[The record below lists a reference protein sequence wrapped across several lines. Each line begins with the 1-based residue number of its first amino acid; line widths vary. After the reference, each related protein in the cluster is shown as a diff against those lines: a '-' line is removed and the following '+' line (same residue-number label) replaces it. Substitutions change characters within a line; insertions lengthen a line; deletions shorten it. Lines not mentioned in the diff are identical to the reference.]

1 MAESKQHQ
9 YLVARLDRAVTAAL
23 GGCIPP
29 VVRVDGKLSK
39 GVAPR
44 SIGGYR
50 PDVYAFNRTITVVGE
65 AKPPEDLETERSRR
79 QLEAFV
85 HFVEADLF
93 RHLVLSV
100 HWTSAVTARMLMQE
114 AAQKKTNTRFHV
126 LDGVR
131 PLMLPHP
138 DRNERA

>member
-9 YLVARLDRAVTAAL
+9 YLVARLDRAVTEAL
-23 GGCIPP
+23 GGCIRP

-44 SIGGYR
+44 NIGGYR
-50 PDVYAFNRTITVVGE
+50 PDVYAFNRTMTVIGE
-65 AKPPEDLETERSRR
+65 AKPPEDLETERSRK
-79 QLEAFV
+79 QLKAFV
-85 HFVEADLF
+85 RFVEADLS

-100 HWTSAVTARMLMQE
+100 HWTSAVTARILMRE
-114 AAQKKTNTRFHV
+114 AAQQRTNARFHV

-131 PLMLPHP
+131 PLVLLCP
-138 DRNERA
+138 DRHERA